1 MCFYVWCKVYSTF
14 MYGAKFIPLL
24 CMVQSLFHFYVWC
37 KVYSTF
43 YKPVVIKKYI
53 FIKEALVK
61 IKQIIRALPK
71 NRGRGQKGL
80 AFIFYVPWNF
90 KVSEYL

>member
-1 MCFYVWCKVYSTF
+1 MH
-14 MYGAKFIPLL
+14 LR
-24 CMVQSLFHFYVWC
+24 MVQSLFHFLQT
-37 KVYSTF
+37 STF
-43 YKPVVIKKYI
+43 MKKYI